1 MESQEILVISGS
13 DHDVPFVKKATTNLD
28 EDWVQKLSQSLKW
41 NRTVRQKPLKSKK
54 NSRRAKL

>member
-1 MESQEILVISGS
+1 MERTEKLVISGS
-13 DHDVPFVKKATTNLD
+13 EHDVPFVKKASTNLD
-28 EDWVQKLSQSLKW
+28 EDWVDKLSQSLKW